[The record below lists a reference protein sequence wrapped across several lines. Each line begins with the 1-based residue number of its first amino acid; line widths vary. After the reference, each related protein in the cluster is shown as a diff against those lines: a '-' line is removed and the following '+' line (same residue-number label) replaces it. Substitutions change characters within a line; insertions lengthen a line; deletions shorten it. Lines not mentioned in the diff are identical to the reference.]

1 MKDPYTTHRP
11 TKLQRFRALLGAAA
25 VALLFATAP
34 SLVSAVEA
42 QSTPKSLP
50 DTLIPGSQRKPAP
63 AFTLMDAQGQPV
75 SLEAYRGKVVLL
87 DFWATWCGGCKLEIP
102 WYIAFYHQYRD
113 RGLAPIGASMDED
126 GWKSV
131 RPFLARKKDPET
143 GGYIDM
149 PYPVVIATSTVA
161 KEYNITSM
169 PVTLLIDRQGRIAVS
184 HTGVVDRSSF
194 ESNIQILLKEPIG
207 SPSHL

>member
-1 MKDPYTTHRP
+1 MNDPHTTHPP
-11 TKLQRFRALLGAAA
+11 TKLNRFRAAAL
-25 VALLFATAP
+25 ALLLATLP
-34 SLVSAVEA
+34 SLVRVVHA

-50 DTLIPGSQRKPAP
+50 DTLIPASQRKPAP
-63 AFTLMDAQGQPV
+63 GFTLTDAQGQPV
-75 SLEAYRGKVVLL
+75 SLGAYRGKVVLL

-113 RGLAPIGASMDED
+113 GGLAPIGASMDED

-131 RPFLARKKDPET
+131 RPFLALKKDPET

-149 PYPVVIATSTVA
+149 PYPVVIATPAMA

-194 ESNIQILLKEPIG
+194 EGNIQQLLKEPVG
-207 SPSHL
+207 FPSDL

>member
-11 TKLQRFRALLGAAA
+11 TKLHRFRALLGAAA

-34 SLVSAVEA
+34 SLVRAVEA
-42 QSTPKSLP
+42 QPTPKSLP
-50 DTLIPGSQRKPAP
+50 DTLIPESERKPAP
-63 AFTLMDAQGQPV
+63 NFTLIDAQGQPV

-113 RGLAPIGASMDED
+113 RGFAPIGASMDDD

-143 GGYIDM
+143 GGDIAM
-149 PYPVVIATSTVA
+149 PYPVVIATPAMA
-161 KEYNITSM
+161 KQYNITSM
-169 PVTLLIDRQGRIAVS
+169 PVTLLIDRQGRIAIS
-184 HTGVVDRSSF
+184 HTGVVDQSSF
-194 ESNIQILLKEPIG
+194 ESNIQKLLKEPSG

>member
-1 MKDPYTTHRP
+1 MNDPHSTHPP
-11 TKLQRFRALLGAAA
+11 TKLNRFRARLGSAAL
-25 VALLFATAP
+25 ALLLATLP
-34 SLVSAVEA
+34 SLVRELHA

-50 DTLIPGSQRKPAP
+50 DTLIPASQRKPAP
-63 AFTLMDAQGQPV
+63 GFTLTDAQGQPV
-75 SLEAYRGKVVLL
+75 SVGAYRGKVVLL

-131 RPFLARKKDPET
+131 SPFLARKKDPET

-149 PYPVVIATSTVA
+149 PYPVVIATPTIA
-161 KEYNITSM
+161 REYNVTSM

-184 HTGVVDRSSF
+184 HTGVVDRNSF
-194 ESNIQILLKEPIG
+194 ESNIQKLLKEPNA

>member
-1 MKDPYTTHRP
+1 
-11 TKLQRFRALLGAAA
+11 
-25 VALLFATAP
+25 
-34 SLVSAVEA
+34 
-42 QSTPKSLP
+42 
-50 DTLIPGSQRKPAP
+50 
-63 AFTLMDAQGQPV
+63 
-75 SLEAYRGKVVLL
+75 VLL

-102 WYIAFYHQYRD
+102 WYIAFDRQYRD
-113 RGLAPIGASMDED
+113 RGLAPIGASMDDD

-143 GGYIDM
+143 GGDIAM
-149 PYPVVIATSTVA
+149 PYPVVIATPAMA
-161 KEYNITSM
+161 KQYNITSM

-194 ESNIQILLKEPIG
+194 ESNIQQLLKESTG